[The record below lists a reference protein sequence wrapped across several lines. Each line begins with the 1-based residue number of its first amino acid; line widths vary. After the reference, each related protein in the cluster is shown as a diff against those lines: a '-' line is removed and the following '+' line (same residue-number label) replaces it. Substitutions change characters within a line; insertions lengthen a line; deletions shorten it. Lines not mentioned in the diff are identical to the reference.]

1 MLTSKIFL
9 KNFNLKK
16 KNIKVKKNLN
26 SVIKKQNPILKSL
39 GKNYVNSYTKKTIKK
54 YSQNSNFRVI
64 GMGGSSLGAQAIY
77 EFLKRKIKK
86 EFVFVDNLIKIK
98 KKITKKNLQI

>member
-9 KNFNLKK
+9 RNFNFKI
-16 KNIKVKKNLN
+16 KNKKVKKNLSSILKEKN
-26 SVIKKQNPILKSL
+26 HVLKSL
-39 GKNYVNSYTKKTIKK
+39 SKNYKDSYTKKKIKK
-54 YSQNSNFRVI
+54 YTQNSKFRVI

-86 EFVFVDNLIKIK
+86 EFLFVDNLDVIK
-98 KKITKKNLQI
+98 KKITRKNLQI